1 MHEDNDHSPF
11 WPYRTS
17 VDVDMVCSRISIGDV
32 VFADCSIAY
41 FGDLEICVPGLVS
54 LYDGYDVDVQ
64 KRKRETTL
72 SCPTVICQDVH
83 TSAVIRLAGVTL
95 AVLET
100 WVDAALRAFASAIQ
114 SRLYS
119 DDLAPRINKP
129 ICRRQRCSHSGAIL
143 RPLVV
148 LFVDSPIDRDVGSL

>member
-1 MHEDNDHSPF
+1 MMMMTQGESGKQQTWHEDNDHSPF

-17 VDVDMVCSRISIGDV
+17 VDVDMVRSRISIGDV
-32 VFADCSIAY
+32 VLANCSIAY

-64 KRKRETTL
+64 KRKRDDVVVPNYYL
-72 SCPTVICQDVH
+72 SRCPHLGCH
-83 TSAVIRLAGVTL
+83 SLAGVTL

-119 DDLAPRINKP
+119 DDLAPRMNKP
-129 ICRRQRCSHSGAIL
+129 VCRRQRCSHSGA
-143 RPLVV
+143 
-148 LFVDSPIDRDVGSL
+148 S